1 VRHHLDRGWPVGGE
15 QGHRGRAVEVR
26 VDGEAEVDDG
36 RAKAGAQRGC
46 RAEEDEA
53 WRGRAYPRVTLF
65 FDILQVRSIQS
76 LANVVL
82 LVPALLNISRIRH
95 LLQL

>member
-1 VRHHLDRGWPVGGE
+1 VRRHLDRGWPVGGE

-53 WRGRAYPRVTLF
+53 
-65 FDILQVRSIQS
+65 
-76 LANVVL
+76 
-82 LVPALLNISRIRH
+82 
-95 LLQL
+95 